1 MEFLSP
7 WMLAGLALAPVLFL
21 WGLLAPR
28 GRPVVVGSLMLWR
41 RALGAGPAGKP
52 SARIRLKDPVL
63 WLDAAAVIL
72 LVLACARPALRTT
85 APAEPVAT
93 LVTDRAAHM
102 WIEARNPGRT
112 RWQEASVMWQGVL
125 RDAGMPPIRVISVP
139 SDAGS
144 VTTEETT
151 SDALFRRIGDLST
164 PVLATTDAW
173 PVAMAEA
180 ARRPEMP
187 VVVATG
193 VAPQRTLPPNVFVLA
208 PGGTARN
215 AGITLAAARIEGDRL
230 WIFVKTRADADAPGP
245 YRFSVVGVSKA
256 FFDKQGF
263 LNPGASA
270 ETTVAIDGPLPQ
282 QIRLQLVGPDNDLGN
297 PHDPFGWDNVCGLD
311 LAPAAKVRVVLAG
324 EPDTALRRALAARP
338 DTVVVEGAPDAKVPA
353 SGTDLVIA
361 SAAPLPADWSGPA
374 AVIAPPDAVGP
385 VRPRLAV
392 AANGDGRPPAA
403 AEWRVAAEHP
413 LAAALYLE
421 PPRLGAVRKYAV
433 DSGAKLLLGTPDA
446 PLMVTWDAGGARRLA
461 VLFGFDER
469 TTDWPRRAGFPVF
482 WSHAID
488 WLVPQDRRAAE
499 YRVSPIRSRGLA
511 PAEPGFQIGSDEGFQ
526 AGPGR
531 DDSQAAIEAIRKFA
545 ETKRRRSLV
554 DLWPYLAAAALAALV
569 VRAWLAR

>member
-1 MEFLSP
+1 
-7 WMLAGLALAPVLFL
+7 
-21 WGLLAPR
+21 
-28 GRPVVVGSLMLWR
+28 
-41 RALGAGPAGKP
+41 
-52 SARIRLKDPVL
+52 
-63 WLDAAAVIL
+63 
-72 LVLACARPALRTT
+72 
-85 APAEPVAT
+85 
-93 LVTDRAAHM
+93 
-102 WIEARNPGRT
+102 
-112 RWQEASVMWQGVL
+112 
-125 RDAGMPPIRVISVP
+125 MPIIVS
-139 SDAGS
+139 
-144 VTTEETT
+144 
-151 SDALFRRIGDLST
+151 
-164 PVLATTDAW
+164 
-173 PVAMAEA
+173 
-180 ARRPEMP
+180 
-187 VVVATG
+187 TG
-193 VAPQRTLPPNVFVLA
+193 VAPTTAVPPNVFVLA
-208 PGGTARN
+208 PGGPSRN
-215 AGITLAAARIEGDRL
+215 AGITRAAARIEGGRL
-230 WIFVKTRADADAPGP
+230 WVLIQAKADADAPGP
-245 YRFSVVGVSKA
+245 CRLIVGSNGKT
-256 FFDKQGF
+256 FLDKTGF
-263 LNPGASA
+263 LAPGATA
-270 ETTVAIDGPLPQ
+270 ETTVAMDGPPPRHLHFE
-282 QIRLQLVGPDNDLGN
+282 LTGPGKDPAPLADSFPWDDSGFLG
-297 PHDPFGWDNVCGLD
+297 LM
-311 LAPAAKVRVVLAG
+311 PAAKIRVLLVGA
-324 EPDTALRRALAARP
+324 PDPALRRALAARP

-545 ETKRRRSLV
+545 ETKRRESLV
-554 DLWPYLAAAALAALV
+554 DLWPYLAAATLAALV